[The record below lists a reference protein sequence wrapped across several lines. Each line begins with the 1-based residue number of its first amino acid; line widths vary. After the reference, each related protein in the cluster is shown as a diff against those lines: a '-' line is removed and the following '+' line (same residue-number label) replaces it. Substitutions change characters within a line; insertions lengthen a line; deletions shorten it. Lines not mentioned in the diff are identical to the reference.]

1 MNKSDLITNIA
12 AETNATK
19 RDCEAMLKAF
29 TKTVVKAVSR
39 GDKVS
44 LVGFGSF
51 GSVKRKARTGR
62 NPATGRP
69 INIPAKK
76 VPKFTAGKEFKD
88 RVG

>member
-12 AETNATK
+12 AKTSASK
-19 RDCEAMLKAF
+19 RDCETMLKAF
-29 TKTVVKAVSR
+29 TDTVIRAVAK

-51 GSVKRKARTGR
+51 GVVKRKARTGR

-76 VPKFTAGKEFKD
+76 VPKFVAGRDFKD
-88 RVG
+88 RVS

>member
-12 AETNATK
+12 AETKVTK

-29 TKTVVKAVSR
+29 TNTVVKAVAR

-62 NPATGRP
+62 NPATGKT

-76 VPKFTAGKEFKD
+76 VPKFVAGKEFKD
-88 RVG
+88 RIS